1 MRYCPWGVRDAR
13 DARLI
18 PAWLCNTWL
27 FPGTGGTRAYRTGRG
42 RLPLRVRPLSPR
54 RGFRAAAL
62 PGREGGLRQSRA
74 AESIPAWYRKVG
86 LPHMAINSG
95 HITSWEND
103 ALDRIKEA
111 VHGEGR
117 TVSAVLIDGALKLDG
132 EAADAAQIAEYV
144 RIMRRADYLGAPL
157 VRITLAPGS
166 SDQAATVDRATARL
180 KQLLPVAR
188 ELGLKMAIAPS
199 PGFAPGAVALLRIV
213 NGVDPAV
220 LGVALELEGGEH
232 RTMPIEDVTRL
243 APSVSYLRVK
253 ASAFDK
259 YGEETTI
266 DYGDALE
273 PFEKAAYRGTISI
286 GFDGDGDPVTG
297 VIKTRDLLVKEWVA
311 SAKTK

>member
-1 MRYCPWGVRDAR
+1 
-13 DARLI
+13 
-18 PAWLCNTWL
+18 
-27 FPGTGGTRAYRTGRG
+27 
-42 RLPLRVRPLSPR
+42 
-54 RGFRAAAL
+54 
-62 PGREGGLRQSRA
+62 
-74 AESIPAWYRKVG
+74 
-86 LPHMAINSG
+86 MAINSG

-111 VHGEGR
+111 VREEGR
-117 TVSAVLIDGALKLDG
+117 TVSAVLIDGALK
-132 EAADAAQIAEYV
+132 
-144 RIMRRADYLGAPL
+144 
-157 VRITLAPGS
+157 
-166 SDQAATVDRATARL
+166 
-180 KQLLPVAR
+180 
-188 ELGLKMAIAPS
+188 
-199 PGFAPGAVALLRIV
+199 
-213 NGVDPAV
+213 
-220 LGVALELEGGEH
+220 LEGGEH

-311 SAKTK
+311 SAKTN